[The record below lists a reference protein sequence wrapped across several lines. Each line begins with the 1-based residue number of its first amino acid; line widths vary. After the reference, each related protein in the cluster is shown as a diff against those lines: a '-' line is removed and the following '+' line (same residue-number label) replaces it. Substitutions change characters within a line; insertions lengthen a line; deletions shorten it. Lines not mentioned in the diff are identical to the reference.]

1 MVRAGWAG
9 ALAVAC
15 IAGSALLAGARP
27 APNSPAGQSA
37 TSVLRAVA
45 QQQSAGARI
54 PPPPG
59 PNEDYGI
66 RFYPINT
73 RVRKAKVAFDLPPL
87 VLRSYLQVCIA
98 SQGFSTPC
106 PGHDMSRYPKL
117 PFPYTWDGAFANNW
131 VAVRRQGRLTYGKF
145 PPVRVSMLAF
155 GSIPVTATAHLT
167 QTTHN
172 GLYDPLRLR
181 LTLDITEVPPGKSVP
196 GFGPAPKYRQGTT
209 FFAYRAVSTGTV
221 NIRLSN
227 VVIDQ
232 IPLPVGASCRT
243 SQPAALRLG
252 APAGYY
258 PQNVPPQKLKGKPG
272 EFQPLAGGG
281 PAGYLQGSVDV
292 PSFTGCHD
300 GADNLDRLV
309 TGMISGK
316 GNPVHAYSP
325 AGLQSWCLEKVAHC
339 TSKATAAQQLLLR
352 THSSQQLERVLATQ
366 QGREALSAAGTG
378 SYRPPSAR

>member
-1 MVRAGWAG
+1 MQRR
-9 ALAVAC
+9 L
-15 IAGSALLAGARP
+15 P
-27 APNSPAGQSA
+27 
-37 TSVLRAVA
+37 
-45 QQQSAGARI
+45 GARI

-59 PNEDYGI
+59 PNTDYGI
-66 RFYPINT
+66 HFNPINT
-73 RVRKAKVAFDLPPL
+73 RVRKAKVAFNLPPI

-98 SQGFSTPC
+98 SGTFQTPC

-117 PFPYTWDGAFANNW
+117 PFPYTWDGAFARNW
-131 VAVRRQGRLTYGKF
+131 VAARRNGHLIFGQF

-167 QTTHN
+167 QTVHR

-196 GFGPAPKYRQGTT
+196 GFGPAPKFPQGTT
-209 FFAYRAVSTGTV
+209 FFTYRAVSTGTV

-227 VVIDQ
+227 VVVDT
-232 IPLPVGASCRT
+232 IPLRVGPSCRT
-243 SQPAALRLG
+243 SSPAVLRLS

-258 PQNVPPQKLKGKPG
+258 PQNVPPLKLKGKPG

-281 PAGYLQGSVDV
+281 PAGYLQGTADV
-292 PSFTGCHD
+292 PAFTGCHD
-300 GADNLDRLV
+300 GVDNLNRLV
-309 TGMISGK
+309 TGMISGP

-339 TSKATAAQQLLLR
+339 GKQATAAQLQLLAV
-352 THSSQQLERVLATQ
+352 HSPAQLERLLATPT
-366 QGREALSAAGTG
+366 GRAALSSAGV
-378 SYRPPSAR
+378 YRAPSAR